1 MDPEQLNPK
10 DQTMTPQDF
19 HAFTQS
25 ILQGFPARLNDS
37 GEPTEPA
44 AVTAA
49 HALALK
55 VDRLG
60 QLAAEAEAIS
70 VEAAKL
76 RAELEA
82 AGLDSIHGTHY
93 RASFTQCKGATR
105 TDWKTIAAKFKPSR
119 QLIAAHTTTG
129 KESTRMNI
137 TAHPTH

>member
-1 MDPEQLNPK
+1 
-10 DQTMTPQDF
+10 MTPADF

-25 ILQGFPARLNDS
+25 ILQGFPARLHDS

-49 HALALK
+49 HALAAK

-60 QLAAEAEAIS
+60 QLAADAEAIAL
-70 VEAAKL
+70 EAERL

-82 AGLDSIHGTHY
+82 AGLKDIHGASY
-93 RASFTQCKGATR
+93 RAHFAMVKGSRR

-129 KESTRMNI
+129 RESVRMTI
-137 TAHPTH
+137 TAHRTH

>member
-1 MDPEQLNPK
+1 MPHILK
-10 DQTMTPQDF
+10 DQTMTPADF

-25 ILQGFPARLNDS
+25 ILQGFPARLHDS
-37 GEPTEPA
+37 GEPAEPA

-60 QLAAEAEAIS
+60 ALAAQVAALDL
-70 VEAAKL
+70 EAARL
-76 RAELEA
+76 RADLEA
-82 AGLDSIHGTHY
+82 AGLETIAGAMY

-105 TDWKTIAAKFKPSR
+105 TDWRAVAAKFNPSR

-129 KESTRMNI
+129 KESTRMTI

>member
-1 MDPEQLNPK
+1 
-10 DQTMTPQDF
+10 MTPQDF

-37 GEPTEPA
+37 GEPTQPA

-60 QLAAEAEAIS
+60 QLAAEAAALDL
-70 VEAAKL
+70 EAATI

-82 AGLDSIHGTHY
+82 AGLREILGQHY
-93 RASFTQCKGATR
+93 RASFAQVKGSTR

-129 KESTRMNI
+129 KESTRMTV
-137 TAHPTH
+137 TAHKTH